1 MRPLWKGAM
10 TFGLVYI
17 PVKLYTA
24 TERKDIRFNMLHK
37 KCHTPIRYRKV
48 CPHCETEV
56 APEDIVR
63 GYQYEKGHYVIFSE
77 EELTALPSGGN
88 RNIALLDFVGPG
100 EIDPVYFDKTYYLAP
115 AEGGQKVYELLR
127 RAMRESGR
135 AGIARVAIRS
145 GETLACVRVT
155 DRALV
160 MNTMFYP
167 DEVRRPERIPELDYR
182 VEIHDNE
189 QKMALS
195 LVENLAGPF
204 APDKYTDRRREVL
217 QEAIRAKV
225 AGEAAVR
232 PPDAEPIKVVD
243 LMEAL
248 KASIEEA
255 KKDRAPADR
264 KTGRGT
270 KRKTGAG

>member
-1 MRPLWKGAM
+1 M

-24 TERKDIRFNMLHK
+24 TERKDIRFNMLHRE
-37 KCHTPIRYRKV
+37 CHTPIRYRKV
-48 CPHCETEV
+48 CPHCEAEV
-56 APEDIVR
+56 PAGDIVR
-63 GYQYEKGHYVIFSE
+63 GYQYEKGHYVIFTE
-77 EELTALPSGGN
+77 EELAALPAGGS
-88 RNIALLDFVGPG
+88 RNIALLDFVEPA

-127 RAMRESGR
+127 RAMEQSGR

-145 GETLACVRVT
+145 KQTLACVRVT
-155 DRALV
+155 GRALA
-160 MNTMFYP
+160 MHTMLYP
-167 DEVRRPERIPELDYR
+167 DEVRRPEQVPELDYQ

-195 LVENLAGPF
+195 LVENLAAPF
-204 APDKYTDRRREVL
+204 DPEKYTDRRREDL

-232 PPDAEPIKVVD
+232 PPGAEPVKVVD

-255 KKDRAPADR
+255 KKGRPPADR
-264 KTGRGT
+264 KTARAP
-270 KRKTGAG
+270 KKKAGAG